1 MEKNLTK
8 EIPLQYLLQ
17 LRKITVE
24 AVAERGIDVQQYKQE
39 VAPLIQVMKNHL
51 KNYRGKLIHQKA

>member
-1 MEKNLTK
+1 MNITNLTQ
-8 EIPLQYLLQ
+8 EIPFKQLLQ

-39 VAPLIQVMKNHL
+39 VTPLIQVMKSHL
-51 KNYRGKLIHQKA
+51 KNYQGKLIHQ